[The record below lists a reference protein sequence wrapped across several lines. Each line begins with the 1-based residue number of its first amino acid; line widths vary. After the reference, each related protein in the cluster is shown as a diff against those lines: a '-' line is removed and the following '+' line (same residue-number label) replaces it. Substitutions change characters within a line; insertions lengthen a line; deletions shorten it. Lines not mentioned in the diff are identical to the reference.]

1 MKFQFPCQC
10 SYCLSM
16 FCQCFYCWQLSVLL
30 CSSMSLLNWFN
41 VVPGYFQEPYLPTR
55 RGFDTFLGMYE
66 SGIDYYMH
74 TRETEGFWGLD
85 MHWDMGSN
93 YSEPIWD
100 LYGDYATDLFTQHA
114 RIVNQFA
121 RIQMFK
127 VHFEPAVK

>member
-1 MKFQFPCQC
+1 
-10 SYCLSM
+10 
-16 FCQCFYCWQLSVLL
+16 
-30 CSSMSLLNWFN
+30 MSLLNWFN

-85 MHWDMGSN
+85 MHWDMGCN
-93 YSEPIWD
+93 YSEPMWD

-127 VHFEPAVK
+127 VHFEPAVKQYFPNLLFKIDDLCTFGVFDWQNVHRKGN